1 MFSKIIKE
9 FFLKKLVNKK
19 LTQHQLDE
27 AEGKI
32 QTVGIVVD
40 ETFFENKEVL
50 LQKFISHGFLSEN
63 IVLLSFKNKYK
74 AKESVKEPFFS
85 LVNVGLSGKINKK
98 EIQDFINSPFDMLV
112 SYYDERKAPLMLVT
126 KQSKAKFKV
135 GFSSVEKRMF
145 HLMIASEVEKEEE
158 FTSELFKYLK
168 ILNKI

>member
-19 LTQHQLDE
+19 LTQHELNEPD
-27 AEGKI
+27 GKI
-32 QTVGIVVD
+32 MTIGILVD
-40 ETFFENKEVL
+40 ETYFENKEDLYQQFVF
-50 LQKFISHGFLSEN
+50 QGFLPEN

-74 AKESVKEPFFS
+74 TKEIVKEPYFS
-85 LVNVGLSGKINKK
+85 LTNVGLSGRINKK
-98 EIQDFINSPFDMLV
+98 EVQDFIKTPFDMLV

-135 GFSSVEKRMF
+135 GFSSVDKRMF
-145 HLMIASEVEKEEE
+145 HLMIASQVEKQEE
-158 FTSELFKYLK
+158 FTSELFKYLR